1 MKIEAGKYYRTIRGD
16 VFGPLVEFARKE
28 GSFFLNEEESWRL
41 NEYPFSY
48 DGDVWSKN
56 GVCGTGQL
64 KDLVAEVYV
73 SGTPPAPQVNTTK
86 TARDELVEKAAL
98 AILNGRYANPSPMSS
113 YKFAEIWLAAEHF
126 VEARKK

>member
-1 MKIEAGKYYRTIRGD
+1 MMRNADQDSPYTWELDVIRDDFCWTGGGKWLSGETR
-16 VFGPLVEFARKE
+16 
-28 GSFFLNEEESWRL
+28 
-41 NEYPFSY
+41 PF
-48 DGDVWSKN
+48 
-56 GVCGTGQL
+56 
-64 KDLVAEVYV
+64 DLVAEVHV
-73 SGTPPAPQVNTTK
+73 SDTPQVNTTK